1 VTIQDQ
7 QNEDG
12 EKQPQSDN
20 IVTPSAPPV
29 FAGESRRRF
38 TKAGLAASGVILSL
52 ASKPGMA
59 CEICASPSGS
69 LSGGLNSH
77 HGPAPVCNGRPP
89 SYWHTCSTWP
99 SGCNSSNHFRTVFH
113 VPSSQSMYYPPTCG
127 QAVNPQGLNDGG
139 LGSCLM
145 AAYLNACAGYTSYLT
160 PTMVQ
165 SIFNEWQSTG
175 YYTPSAGV
183 RWDSQQIVAYLT
195 GTQN

>member
-7 QNEDG
+7 HNDDG
-12 EKQPQSDN
+12 ENTPQSE
-20 IVTPSAPPV
+20 IIATPPK

-59 CEICASPSGS
+59 CEVCASPSGS

-77 HGPAPVCNGRPP
+77 HGPAPVCNGKPP
-89 SYWHTCSTWP
+89 SYWHTCESWP
-99 SGCNSSNHFRTVFH
+99 GGCNSGTYFRNVFH
-113 VPSSQSMYYPPTCG
+113 VPSNHSQYYPPSCG
-127 QAVNPQGLNDGG
+127 TVLNPQEFNDSSG
-139 LGSCLM
+139 LGSCLV

-183 RWDSQQIVAYLT
+183 RWDAAQIVAYLQ